1 MKEMANTYP
10 IMEVF
15 PTLQGEGKF
24 TGHPAYFIRLAGCDV
39 GCSWCD
45 VKESWPA
52 DEYPLL
58 SACEIAIGA
67 TESGHKLAV
76 ITGGEPCMYDL
87 TALTTELKKRGFQ
100 VHLETSGTHQI
111 RGEFDWITLSP
122 KKFKACLEE
131 NYGLANELKV
141 VVVNKHDLVWAKEQ
155 AQNVSEAT
163 LLYLQPEWSKKDN
176 VHQMMFDYL
185 NSHEGEGWLMSQ
197 QTHKYL
203 GIR

>member
-1 MKEMANTYP
+1 MSNTYP
-10 IMEVF
+10 VMEVF

-24 TGHPAYFIRLAGCDV
+24 TGYPAYFIRLAGCDV

-52 DEYPLL
+52 DKFPVL
-58 SACEIAIGA
+58 SAQEIAEGA
-67 TESGHKLAV
+67 AESGHKLAV

-87 TALTTELKKRGFQ
+87 TALTGELKSRGIQ
-100 VHLETSGTHQI
+100 VHLETSGAHHI
-111 RGEFDWITLSP
+111 RGDFDWVTISP

-131 NYGLANELKV
+131 SFSLADELKV
-141 VVVNKHDLVWAKEQ
+141 VVVNKHDLVWAQEQ
-155 AQNVSEAT
+155 AQKVSEAT
-163 LLYLQPEWSKKDN
+163 LLYLQPEWSKKDK
-176 VHQMMFDYL
+176 VHQMMVDYL
-185 NSHEGEGWLMSQ
+185 QSEEGEGWLMSE

>member
-1 MKEMANTYP
+1 MANTYP
-10 IMEVF
+10 VMEVF

-52 DEYPLL
+52 DEFPVL
-58 SACEIAIGA
+58 SAQEIAEGA
-67 TESGHKLAV
+67 AESGHKLAV

-87 TALTTELKKRGFQ
+87 TALTAELKSIGIQ
-100 VHLETSGTHQI
+100 VHLETSGAHHI
-111 RGEFDWITLSP
+111 RGDFDWVTLSP

-131 NYGLANELKV
+131 SFSLADELKV
-141 VVVNKHDLVWAKEQ
+141 VVVNKHDLVWAQEQ
-155 AQNVSEAT
+155 AQKVSETT
-163 LLYLQPEWSKKDN
+163 LLYLQPEWSKKDK
-176 VHQMMFDYL
+176 VHQMMMDYL
-185 NSHEGEGWLMSQ
+185 QSEEGEGWLMSE

>member
-58 SACEIAIGA
+58 SACEIAKGA

-87 TALTTELKKRGFQ
+87 TALTTELKKREFQ
-100 VHLETSGTHQI
+100 VHLETSGAHQI

-155 AQNVSEAT
+155 AQYVSEAT

-176 VHQMMFDYL
+176 VHKMMFDYL

>member
-1 MKEMANTYP
+1 MVSSYP
-10 IMEVF
+10 VMEVF

-24 TGHPAYFIRLAGCDV
+24 TGHPACFIRLAGCDV

-45 VKESWPA
+45 VKESWPT
-52 DEYPLL
+52 DEYPVL
-58 SACEIAIGA
+58 SALEIAEGA

-87 TALTTELKKRGFQ
+87 TSLTLELKKRGFQ
-100 VHLETSGTHQI
+100 VHLETSGAHPI
-111 RGEFDWITLSP
+111 RGDFDWITLSP

-131 NYGLANELKV
+131 SYGLANELKV
-141 VVVNKHDLVWAKEQ
+141 VVVNKHDLVWAQEQ
-155 AQNVSEAT
+155 AQNVSDDT
-163 LLYLQPEWSKKDN
+163 LLYLQPEWSKKDR
-176 VHQMMFDYL
+176 VHEMMVEHL
-185 NSHEGEGWLMSQ
+185 QSSEGEGWLMSE

>member
-76 ITGGEPCMYDL
+76 ITGGEPCIYDL

>member
-1 MKEMANTYP
+1 
-10 IMEVF
+10 MEVF

-45 VKESWPA
+45 VKESWPV
-52 DEYPLL
+52 DEYPVL
-58 SACEIAIGA
+58 SACEIAEGA
-67 TESGHKLAV
+67 AESSHKLAV

-87 TALTTELKKRGFQ
+87 TALTTALKNRGFK
-100 VHLETSGTHQI
+100 VHLETSGAHPI

-131 NYGLANELKV
+131 SYGLANELKV
-141 VVVNKHDLVWAKEQ
+141 VVVNRHDLVWAQEQ

-163 LLYLQPEWSKKDN
+163 LLYLQPEWSKKER
-176 VHQMMFDYL
+176 VHQMMVDYL
-185 NSHEGEGWLMSQ
+185 QSPEGEGWLMSE